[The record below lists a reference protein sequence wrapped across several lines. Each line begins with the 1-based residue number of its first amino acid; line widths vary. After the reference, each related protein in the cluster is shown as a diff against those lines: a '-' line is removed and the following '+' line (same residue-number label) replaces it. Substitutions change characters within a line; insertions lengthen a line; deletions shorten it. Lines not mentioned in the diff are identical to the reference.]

1 MWGLVVAI
9 FLSINVWSAE
19 TTYHCSHFQKDI
31 DYWQQQYSL
40 LLKEKREVEKEL
52 YELKMKQL
60 EKGIKIP
67 KALKNT
73 EIIVE
78 KEPQPLFIIDY

>member
-31 DYWQQQYSL
+31 DYWQEQYSL
-40 LLKEKREVEKEL
+40 LLKEKKEVEKEL

-67 KALKNT
+67 KALKNA
-73 EIIVE
+73 EIITGE
-78 KEPQPLFIIDY
+78 SQQPVIFIEY